1 MELQQELDTAAPEA
15 PPPERID
22 QTVIA
27 YIFGGHVVI
36 AGRINQVAQAEAI
49 VVAEGDQMSLV
60 DALKHLGVTDMDE
73 LHALQNAIAED
84 AATASRGP
92 GQRTLIG

>member
-73 LHALQNAIAED
+73 LHALQERD
-84 AATASRGP
+84 CRGRRDSVRGP
-92 GQRTLIG
+92 VKELSIG